1 MHVSKKISDSA
12 VRRLSVYLRT
22 LEDLDRAGAETVSSE
37 QLAAKS
43 ATTAAQVRKDLSL
56 FGSFGKRGLGYTVRE
71 LAAEIRDILGLTQS
85 WRVALVGAGRI
96 GSALFDYQGLPNRGF
111 HIVAVLDS
119 DPAKIGRRWGDST
132 ICDVADLERIVEDSG
147 VQIAVLAVPVEAVQ
161 GVMDQV
167 SKTGVRGILNFAPT
181 QLKVPKGVTVKD
193 VNMVLELEAL
203 TFALSQDE

>member
-1 MHVSKKISDSA
+1 MSKKISDSA

-71 LAAEIRDILGLTQS
+71 LAAEIRDILGLTKP

-119 DPAKIGRRWGDST
+119 DPSKIGRRWGDAT
-132 ICDVADLERIVEDSG
+132 ICDVADLERIVKDSG
-147 VQIAVLAVPVEAVQ
+147 VQIAVLAVPVEAAQDVA
-161 GVMDQV
+161 DQA
-167 SKTGVRGILNFAPT
+167 SRAGVRGILNFAPT
-181 QLKVPKGVTVKD
+181 RLKVPEGVTVKD
-193 VNMVLELEAL
+193 VKVVLELEAL